1 MSLIEE
7 NLPDHKHI
15 SSRTILVIDD
25 MLPRFNKDSGSQR
38 MMHLLK
44 IFKELGYHVIF
55 VPSDGHLVEPYYT
68 MLKKMDIEVVDNKC
82 GLTTR
87 KKNINKLL
95 PRVNIAWICRPNVNR
110 KFQYIFKDNNHIK
123 WIYDTVDLHFIRH
136 SREAEICKNPIR
148 KFQLKRRSKRY
159 KKLETDLA
167 KLADVTIAITP
178 IEAEILKE
186 NNAREVRIVPNIHI
200 RKTESVYSFE
210 QREGILFI
218 GSYDHSPNRDA
229 VIWLVKQIMPLV
241 WQEMPGIKVNIVGN
255 NPNQEIERLATSN
268 VLVTG
273 FVTNVDDYFN
283 TCKVFVAPL
292 RYGAGMKG
300 KIGHAL
306 EYALPIVSTSIGSEG
321 MNLENCSEILIADK
335 AHEFA
340 EKIIELYTNKPLWSK
355 IHENAAHSLAP
366 FSYEA
371 QKNNLNS
378 IFNFTNNKH

>member
-7 NLPDHKHI
+7 NLPDREHI
-15 SSRTILVIDD
+15 PIRTILVIDD

-55 VPSDGHLVEPYYT
+55 IPYDGHLIDPYYT
-68 MLKKMDIEVVDNKC
+68 MLQDMGIEVIDIKC
-82 GLTTR
+82 GLANQ
-87 KKNINKLL
+87 KKNIINLL
-95 PRVNIAWICRPNVNR
+95 PRVNIAWMCRPNINR
-110 KFQYIFKDNNHIK
+110 KFQHILK
-123 WIYDTVDLHFIRH
+123 YNKHITWIYDTVDLHFIRH
-136 SREAEICKNPIR
+136 SRQAEISKNLIR
-148 KFQLKRRSKRY
+148 RFQLQRRAKRY

-167 KLADVTIAITP
+167 KLADVTIAITTV
-178 IEAEILKE
+178 EAEILKE
-186 NNAREVRIVPNIHI
+186 NGAREVRIVPNIHI
-200 RKTESVYSFE
+200 RKTESAYDFDRR
-210 QREGILFI
+210 QGILFI

-229 VIWLVKQIMPLV
+229 VIWLVKEIMPLV
-241 WQEMPGIKVNIVGN
+241 WKELPDIKVNIVGN
-255 NPNQEIERLATSN
+255 NPNHEIQKLATSN

-273 FVTNVDDYFN
+273 FVTDVDDYFN
-283 TCKVFVAPL
+283 KSKVFVAPL

-306 EYALPIVSTSIGSEG
+306 EYALPIVGTSIGAEG
-321 MNLENCSEILIADK
+321 INLENRSEILIANEE
-335 AHEFA
+335 HEFA
-340 EKIIELYTNKPLWSK
+340 EKIIELYTNKSLWTK
-355 IHENAAHSLAP
+355 IHKNAARSLAP